1 MGYFETFYSGSG
13 CISGAGIEK
22 KIPLYLIKFKQ
33 LLKYLSTHL
42 TTAGSKNFLNVMLIS
57 CHAALLFCSYF
68 LTWHISHKELAVVGF
83 YFETKPWC
91 IALYIQGMAEWLRRW
106 ISEWPKF
113 DSWWTHLCHVVKLV
127 EYQGQQYCYLE
138 WPGSI
143 PTRGNMKFSLVKPN
157 NKVRLVFGVSRFK
170 PESKFCHFVKFKKR
184 DNKWKFKLMQ
194 VFQKKASDCQKPCG
208 QVGRA
213 LGTTLLLSWVPG
225 FDPIRDDMI
234 FSKDL
239 KGQLMA

>member
-42 TTAGSKNFLNVMLIS
+42 TTAGSKKFLNVMLIS

-83 YFETKPWC
+83 YFETKQWC

-143 PTRGNMKFSLVKPN
+143 P
-157 NKVRLVFGVSRFK
+157 
-170 PESKFCHFVKFKKR
+170 
-184 DNKWKFKLMQ
+184 
-194 VFQKKASDCQKPCG
+194 
-208 QVGRA
+208 
-213 LGTTLLLSWVPG
+213 PG
-225 FDPIRDDMI
+225 ATWNF
-234 FSKDL
+234 L
-239 KGQLMA
+239 W

>member
-1 MGYFETFYSGSG
+1 
-13 CISGAGIEK
+13 
-22 KIPLYLIKFKQ
+22 
-33 LLKYLSTHL
+33 
-42 TTAGSKNFLNVMLIS
+42 
-57 CHAALLFCSYF
+57 
-68 LTWHISHKELAVVGF
+68 
-83 YFETKPWC
+83 
-91 IALYIQGMAEWLRRW
+91 MAEWLRRR
-106 ISEWPKF
+106 ISTLILYMMNTSLILAGIMQMSDYFYPLPCGQVGRVPGTTVLLSWVTRF
-113 DSWWTHLCHVVKLV
+113 D
-127 EYQGQQYCYLE
+127 
-138 WPGSI
+138 
-143 PTRGNMKFSLVKPN
+143 PTRVNMKFSLVKTN

-170 PESKFCHFVKFKKR
+170 PESKFCHFVKFKKQ

-225 FDPIRDDMI
+225 FDPTRDDMI